1 MLCKYHNRSKDN
13 MTKRDKPK
21 HEQLFR
27 KALENPM
34 VANELIEAHLPKD
47 VLDIMDMSSLKP
59 EKESFV
65 EADLT
70 NSVSDVLFSAKFNG
84 NNGYIYLLLE
94 HQSTQDRFMAF
105 RLFKYMVNICDRY
118 RLDNPKTQ
126 HLPLIYPLV
135 IYNGVKKKYN
145 VPRNLWDLFND
156 RILAKEF
163 WTKDYQVVNLHE
175 IPDEELKNRIWSGI
189 LEFFMKHIHE
199 RQLLKRWQE
208 IAYLLAEL
216 TKVTIGYDYIK
227 MIRWNWR
234 KCC

>member
-1 MLCKYHNRSKDN
+1 
-13 MTKRDKPK
+13 MTKLEKPK
-21 HEQLFR
+21 HDQLFR
-27 KALENPM
+27 KALENPC
-34 VANELIEAHLPKD
+34 VARELIEVHLQKN
-47 VLDIMDMSSLKP
+47 VLDIMDMNSLKL

-70 NSVSDVLFSAKFNG
+70 NSVSDVLFSAKFNE
-84 NNGYIYLLLE
+84 NDGYVYLLLE

-105 RLFKYMVNICDRY
+105 RLFKYMINICDRY
-118 RLDNPKTQ
+118 RQTNPNTKQ
-126 HLPLIYPLV
+126 LPLIYPLV
-135 IYNGVKKKYN
+135 IYMESRRSIMYLVIYGIYLATKFLQKNSGRMTTNSLIFMKFLTKNSKK
-145 VPRNLWDLFND
+145 
-156 RILAKEF
+156 
-163 WTKDYQVVNLHE
+163 
-175 IPDEELKNRIWSGI
+175 RIWSGI

-199 RQLLKRWQE
+199 RQVLKRWQE